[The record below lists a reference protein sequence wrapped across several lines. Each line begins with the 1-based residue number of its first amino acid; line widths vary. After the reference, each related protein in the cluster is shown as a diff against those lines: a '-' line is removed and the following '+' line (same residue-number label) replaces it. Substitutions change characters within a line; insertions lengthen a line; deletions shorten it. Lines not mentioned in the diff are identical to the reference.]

1 MAVTSDYAVPIIDL
15 ETFPEQSKLLIQAC
29 EEWGCFRIINHHR
42 ILPAPLA
49 AEMKGVA
56 LSLLDLPAEIKQRN
70 IDVIAGSGY
79 MAPSK
84 INPHYE
90 ALGLYDISSSDAVEA
105 FCTQLDASSQQRK
118 TITKYAEAIHELAMD
133 IMHKI
138 VEAMGL
144 STLSFEAWPCQFRIN
159 KYNFTPEAVG
169 STGVQIH
176 TDSSFLTILQDDEN
190 VGGLEVM
197 NKSGEFVAVEPM
209 PGSLVVN
216 FGDIANIWS
225 NGRFRNV
232 KHRVQCKEATL
243 RLSIA
248 SFLLGP
254 KETPVEAPPE
264 LVDSEHPRLY
274 VPFTYKDYR
283 MLRVSNKLHTGE
295 ALDLLRVNSSK
306 LWKHKERIPHAY

>member
-1 MAVTSDYAVPIIDL
+1 MEFRYASRVRAVRNDPKKNVSSKEVLRLKKLLAYWKKKAGRKDDDEDL
-15 ETFPEQSKLLIQAC
+15 EEIQ
-29 EEWGCFRIINHHR
+29 EERSITE
-42 ILPAPLA
+42 ILPAPLVG
-49 AEMKGVA
+49 EMKGVA
-56 LSLLDLPAEIKQRN
+56 LSLLNLLAEIKRRN
-70 IDVIAGSGY
+70 IDVIPGSGY

-105 FCTQLDASSQQRK
+105 FCTQLDASSQQR
-118 TITKYAEAIHELAMD
+118 
-133 IMHKI
+133 
-138 VEAMGL
+138 
-144 STLSFEAWPCQFRIN
+144 IN
-159 KYNFTPEAVG
+159 KYNFTPETVG

-190 VGGLEVM
+190 GGGLEVM

-216 FGDIANIWS
+216 FGDIATIWS

-232 KHRVQCKEATL
+232 KHWVQCKEATL

-248 SFLLGP
+248 SFLGGL

-274 VPFTYKDYR
+274 VPFTYRDFR
-283 MLRVSNKLHTGE
+283 MLRVSNKLHAGE

-306 LWKHKERIPHAY
+306 TVEA